1 MDEKMETMRA
11 VMSRKSELLPEI
23 AEDLQKKEAKWK
35 EMDQAQHLETISND
49 LQAQLIWSKV
59 ALIEKVVVIFNTE
72 T

>member
-1 MDEKMETMRA
+1 METMRA